1 MESSKQVRDY
11 DKDPIKIINY
21 SVLFESHL
29 ILLIAL
35 FAVPILINDIYQ
47 LGSLTLR
54 LSITLVV
61 WIGLLYLVFIKIPQ
75 QFKLKSSYFLFENN
89 TLQYHFSYLIKEAQD
104 IDLVANINT
113 ISTISY
119 CTICE
124 LPESYG
130 RWHYLTGWQL
140 YRRSSIGVHIGKATL
155 FIRYIITYCV
165 FILPYKLFRLKS
177 TGESSVLLKRNLFI
191 QFTNRNYF
199 LVNIYSQK
207 ELDELIE
214 YFKLHNKQITNKT
227 YLIPHL
233 QNQGWFVDKN
243 EIWTNE
249 FKNQGEEQ

>member
-1 MESSKQVRDY
+1 MKSSKQVRDY

-47 LGSLTLR
+47 LGGLTLR

-104 IDLVANINT
+104 IDLVVNINT

-130 RWHYLTGWQL
+130 RWNIDSTWKKKRKFAIDIDFSELIL
-140 YRRSSIGVHIGKATL
+140 LV
-155 FIRYIITYCV
+155 RYTITYLF
-165 FILPYKLFRLKS
+165 FIFPYKLYRLIKAN
-177 TGESSVLLKRNLFI
+177 ESLGLLSKNIFI

-233 QNQGWFVDKN
+233 QDQGWFVDKN